1 MTCIVCS
8 IYFPRVKRK
17 SHELTSFD
25 NFLSRASY
33 IKCVWFGKKCYCL
46 FFGRAYGS
54 IWNHNCTHR
63 SFIYSRLHI
72 AYECRK
78 RKCLGFFPA
87 RCCACQAKVAQ
98 KLRFLER
105 VLLHSTIDITFMIVP
120 TRLLSRKI
128 FCLGHKRQYYKPSS
142 EQEFFHAAILK
153 GPQVAKLGRI

>member
-33 IKCVWFGKKCYCL
+33 IKCVWYGKKCYYL
-46 FFGRAYGS
+46 LFGRAYGS

-63 SFIYSRLHI
+63 SFIYSRLQI
-72 AYECRK
+72 AHERQQKK
-78 RKCLGFFPA
+78 RSGFFPS
-87 RCCACQAKVAQ
+87 RCLPAKAAQ

-105 VLLHSTIDITFMIVP
+105 VLLHSIIDMTPMIVP
-120 TRLLSRKI
+120 NRLDS
-128 FCLGHKRQYYKPSS
+128 CLKRFS
-142 EQEFFHAAILK
+142 A
-153 GPQVAKLGRI
+153 LGSNFASTINQ